1 MLTELDSIKAAISD
15 DALFQRAL
23 TDFIETA
30 VRITVVG
37 HSLPASSWITCGS
50 SYWKGLIMDDQ
61 RSQFAEEKA
70 ALEQDMIRRAREIEA
85 ERVLAEARQAIA
97 PVAKSYTPPRRRAAA
112 APAADMTA
120 AWRDYIDARI
130 KRAEARTTR
139 ACMAAVG
146 EVIGKDM
153 VTAERR
159 IEQLER
165 EVAELRERLEQ
176 DQRGARLRTVPSPT
190 ALIA

>member
-1 MLTELDSIKAAISD
+1 L
-15 DALFQRAL
+15 
-23 TDFIETA
+23 
-30 VRITVVG
+30 
-37 HSLPASSWITCGS
+37 
-50 SYWKGLIMDDQ
+50 
-61 RSQFAEEKA
+61 EKA
-70 ALEQDMIRRAREIEA
+70 A
-85 ERVLAEARQAIA
+85 
-97 PVAKSYTPPRRRAAA
+97 TPPRRRAAA

-153 VTAERR
+153 VAAERR

>member
-1 MLTELDSIKAAISD
+1 
-15 DALFQRAL
+15 
-23 TDFIETA
+23 
-30 VRITVVG
+30 
-37 HSLPASSWITCGS
+37 
-50 SYWKGLIMDDQ
+50 MDDQ

-176 DQRGARLRTVPSPT
+176 DQRGARLRAVPSPT

>member
-1 MLTELDSIKAAISD
+1 
-15 DALFQRAL
+15 
-23 TDFIETA
+23 
-30 VRITVVG
+30 
-37 HSLPASSWITCGS
+37 
-50 SYWKGLIMDDQ
+50 MDDQ

-153 VTAERR
+153 VAAERR